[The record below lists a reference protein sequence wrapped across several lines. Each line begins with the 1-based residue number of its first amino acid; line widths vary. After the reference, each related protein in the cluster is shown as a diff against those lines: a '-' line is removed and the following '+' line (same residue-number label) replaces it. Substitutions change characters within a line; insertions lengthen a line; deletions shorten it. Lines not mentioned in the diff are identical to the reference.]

1 LKEAVFK
8 QLYQDLTIH
17 LEDNSFSRFNH
28 DQLKQGIANYFSNM
42 FDQQNG
48 AATIREAGIEH
59 GAEFTFNAAL
69 RDLS

>member
-1 LKEAVFK
+1 
-8 QLYQDLTIH
+8 
-17 LEDNSFSRFNH
+17 
-28 DQLKQGIANYFSNM
+28 M